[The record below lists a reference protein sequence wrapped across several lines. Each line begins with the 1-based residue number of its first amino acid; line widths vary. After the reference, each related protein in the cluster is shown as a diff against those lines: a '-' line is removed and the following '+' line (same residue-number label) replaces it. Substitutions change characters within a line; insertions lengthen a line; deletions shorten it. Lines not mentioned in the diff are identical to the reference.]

1 MSEVGHGKTFSL
13 SEIYRFLVDRGFF
26 GSNREPREFILNALD
41 RVEKA
46 VSEGK
51 VALVRAPP
59 GSGKTAI
66 SITAAVH
73 SLLNSGKSEFLQ
85 VIHVVPTRSLVE
97 DIYLRVREG
106 FRRLSTE
113 LEALVSRQYG
123 LVHESPFLTGAF
135 IVSTLDTYFYNII
148 KIPLAEASKIGAKK
162 SLGHY
167 EIPRSSIFSSL
178 SFLDEA
184 HMFLEEVEESKGA
197 STLTSLVRSLALT
210 KTPTILSTATLPD
223 QAIDSLAG
231 VVQLEVIDYG
241 KLEGDSFFQREV
253 SKKFHTLEVDRAKSG
268 VIKVESPESLIPR
281 VIEEILDGNS
291 VVGRGT
297 VAILVNTVHSARN
310 IFKKLRSRG
319 IEAVLLHS
327 KFTPEDKEKK
337 LEYLRKSS
345 RAVLVSTQVIEV
357 GVDIAFDVVISE
369 LATPSSIVQRFGRLA
384 RGDKSEG
391 WWLVFYTEDT
401 IKKGS
406 GVYNANLVARAK
418 KYLEKVGK
426 AIHWHLP
433 KLDSDRI
440 GYLDF
445 INMCWSEY
453 NLGRNLDVENIIL
466 SPSIDSTSVL
476 SFIEAVGGLLRD
488 ENLCT
493 IYLIENERDA
503 VCDAKSLIEN
513 QHKSAITLRC
523 SEVAETLDEALK
535 QGYPAKV
542 LYRKTLERR
551 ELECRNASIDDVE
564 TLKNLREIFS
574 KDLVAVL
581 LPREDFYEG
590 GVFGEGF
597 KKP

>member
-1 MSEVGHGKTFSL
+1 
-13 SEIYRFLVDRGFF
+13 
-26 GSNREPREFILNALD
+26 
-41 RVEKA
+41 
-46 VSEGK
+46 
-51 VALVRAPP
+51 
-59 GSGKTAI
+59 
-66 SITAAVH
+66 
-73 SLLNSGKSEFLQ
+73 
-85 VIHVVPTRSLVE
+85 
-97 DIYLRVREG
+97 
-106 FRRLSTE
+106 
-113 LEALVSRQYG
+113 
-123 LVHESPFLTGAF
+123 
-135 IVSTLDTYFYNII
+135 
-148 KIPLAEASKIGAKK
+148 
-162 SLGHY
+162 
-167 EIPRSSIFSSL
+167 
-178 SFLDEA
+178 
-184 HMFLEEVEESKGA
+184 
-197 STLTSLVRSLALT
+197 
-210 KTPTILSTATLPD
+210 
-223 QAIDSLAG
+223 
-231 VVQLEVIDYG
+231 
-241 KLEGDSFFQREV
+241 
-253 SKKFHTLEVDRAKSG
+253 
-268 VIKVESPESLIPR
+268 
-281 VIEEILDGNS
+281 
-291 VVGRGT
+291 
-297 VAILVNTVHSARN
+297 
-310 IFKKLRSRG
+310 
-319 IEAVLLHS
+319 
-327 KFTPEDKEKK
+327 
-337 LEYLRKSS
+337 
-345 RAVLVSTQVIEV
+345 
-357 GVDIAFDVVISE
+357 VVISE

-401 IKKGS
+401 VKKGS

-445 INMCWSEY
+445 INRCWSEY